1 MPSSNDGTEGAYLPQ
16 EKKVEVSP
24 LQQGQDAGAE
34 KDVQA
39 LTVSETLAA
48 STSRGDPEQRDC
60 ECGITT
66 SWSCFRGDENV
77 SSGMIAGGCT

>member
-1 MPSSNDGTEGAYLPQ
+1 VPSSNDGTEGAYLPQ

-39 LTVSETLAA
+39 LTVSEPLAA
-48 STSRGDPEQRDC
+48 STGRSDPEQDH
-60 ECGITT
+60 CG
-66 SWSCFRGDENV
+66 SCIATNWNFFCGDEDV